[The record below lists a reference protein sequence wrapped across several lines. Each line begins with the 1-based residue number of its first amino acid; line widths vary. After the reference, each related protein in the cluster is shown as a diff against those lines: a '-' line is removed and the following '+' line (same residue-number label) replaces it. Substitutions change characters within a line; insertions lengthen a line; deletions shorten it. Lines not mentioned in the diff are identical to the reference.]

1 MQALK
6 ALVIVLGLLIFVA
19 FGFLAYGVATKFD
32 TGPGKVKVSGSFGES
47 QVDMPA
53 GASPGD
59 QPGGR
64 ANRSAYSQAGRR
76 TGVDPDRSGLRRARR
91 DRALETS
98 AGPMNFCSDNV
109 AGASPEILE
118 RLVAANTGA
127 AMPYGDDALTQEVVA
142 RLQALFETDA
152 EILLMSTGSSA
163 NALALATMT
172 PPYGAVYCHPDSH
185 VNVDEC
191 GAPEFFTGGAK
202 LVPVGGPQGK
212 IAPDALAAAATGA
225 GVVHHVQ
232 PAAVSITQVTEAG
245 TIYSRDEIRALAA
258 ICREHGL
265 KLHMDGARFANAVEA
280 LGCSPAEASHRLGV
294 DALSFGATKNG
305 ALCAEAILFFDA
317 ALARDAGYRRKR
329 AGHLFSKMRF
339 LAAQWDA
346 YLADDLWRRNARHAN
361 AMAARLA
368 AGLAA
373 LPGVSFEHPVEAN
386 ELFVRMPHAMIEG
399 ILAQGFM
406 FYRWEPEGTLVRLVT
421 AFDTDPGAVEA
432 FLAAAARLA
441 D

>member
-1 MQALK
+1 
-6 ALVIVLGLLIFVA
+6 
-19 FGFLAYGVATKFD
+19 
-32 TGPGKVKVSGSFGES
+32 
-47 QVDMPA
+47 
-53 GASPGD
+53 
-59 QPGGR
+59 
-64 ANRSAYSQAGRR
+64 
-76 TGVDPDRSGLRRARR
+76 
-91 DRALETS
+91 
-98 AGPMNFCSDNV
+98 MNFCSDNV

-118 RLVAANTGA
+118 ALVTANAGA
-127 AMPYGDDALTQEVVA
+127 AMPYGDDTLTQQVA
-142 RLQALFETDA
+142 ARIQALFETDA

-212 IAPDALAAAATGA
+212 IAPDALAATVTGA

-245 TIYSRDEIRALAA
+245 TIYSPDEIRAIAA

-346 YLADDLWRRNARHAN
+346 YLANDLWRRNARHAN

-368 AGLAA
+368 AGLSV
-373 LPGVSFEHPVEAN
+373 LPGVKLEHPVEAN

-432 FLAAAARLA
+432 FLAAAACHA

>member
-1 MQALK
+1 
-6 ALVIVLGLLIFVA
+6 
-19 FGFLAYGVATKFD
+19 
-32 TGPGKVKVSGSFGES
+32 
-47 QVDMPA
+47 
-53 GASPGD
+53 
-59 QPGGR
+59 
-64 ANRSAYSQAGRR
+64 
-76 TGVDPDRSGLRRARR
+76 
-91 DRALETS
+91 
-98 AGPMNFCSDNV
+98 MNFCSDNV

-118 RLVAANTGA
+118 ALVTANAGA
-127 AMPYGDDALTQEVVA
+127 AMPYGDDTLTQQVA
-142 RLQALFETDA
+142 ARIQALFETDA

-212 IAPDALAAAATGA
+212 IAPDALAAAVTGA

-245 TIYSRDEIRALAA
+245 TIYSPDEIRALAA

-346 YLADDLWRRNARHAN
+346 YLANDLWRRNARHAN
-361 AMAARLA
+361 AMAASLA
-368 AGLAA
+368 AGLSV
-373 LPGVSFEHPVEAN
+373 LPGVKLEHPVEAN

-421 AFDTDPGAVEA
+421 AFDTEPGAVEA
-432 FLAAAARLA
+432 FLAAAACHA

>member
-1 MQALK
+1 
-6 ALVIVLGLLIFVA
+6 
-19 FGFLAYGVATKFD
+19 
-32 TGPGKVKVSGSFGES
+32 
-47 QVDMPA
+47 
-53 GASPGD
+53 
-59 QPGGR
+59 
-64 ANRSAYSQAGRR
+64 
-76 TGVDPDRSGLRRARR
+76 
-91 DRALETS
+91 
-98 AGPMNFCSDNV
+98 
-109 AGASPEILE
+109 
-118 RLVAANTGA
+118 
-127 AMPYGDDALTQEVVA
+127 MPYGDDALTQEVVA

-172 PPYGAVYCHPDSH
+172 QPYGAVYCHPDSH